1 MERIRRII
9 RGGLKR
15 VASVVSRNEL
25 FEKPA
30 DRARTAPLPPRGD
43 GASTAQVKMPAVEA
57 VSQPAAAPV
66 VSEVSTSTSQEM
78 LSVPVMGLDALQGWL
93 GSGRGLRV
101 VNHWATWCIPCVEE
115 FDLLKS
121 LHAQLPDGVPLEGL
135 SWDLFDP
142 RGDEDDIAEHV
153 ANFSA
158 GHRLSW
164 SSVLIGEAVDAAA
177 FFEMFSVANETIP
190 QTWLVDDLGAVL
202 YRVEGVL
209 TEAHIEPLLSA
220 IYSSGGDFGDEEN
233 G

>member
-1 MERIRRII
+1 MP
-9 RGGLKR
+9 
-15 VASVVSRNEL
+15 
-25 FEKPA
+25 PA
-30 DRARTAPLPPRGD
+30 TA
-43 GASTAQVKMPAVEA
+43 
-57 VSQPAAAPV
+57 
-66 VSEVSTSTSQEM
+66 QEM
-78 LSVPVMGLDALQGWL
+78 LSVPVLDLEALQDWL
-93 GSGRGLRV
+93 GPGRGLRV

-158 GHRLSW
+158 GHRLEW
-164 SSVLIGEAVDAAA
+164 SSVLIGESVEAPS
-177 FFEMFSVANETIP
+177 FFEMFSVTNETIP
-190 QTWLVDDLGAVL
+190 QTWVVDDLGAVL
-202 YRVEGVL
+202 YRVDGVL

-220 IYSSGGDFGDEEN
+220 IYNSGDDFGEDEN